1 MTLSKGEAAKKLIG
15 TFEIQRDVVSLDFT
29 ESAVMREVYGFAS
42 SAGKIALDGY
52 LLRPKGKP
60 SKILMVYMHPAS
72 TAHRLPVP
80 LAMVQAGMHVLCAGS
95 RYNRN
100 DTPLIME
107 NVVRDF
113 AVYVRHAKEVLG
125 YEKIIVA
132 GWSGGGSLS
141 AFYQAQ
147 AANPTITETPA
158 GDPVDLQGMIP
169 GDALIFHA
177 AHLSRAQVLS
187 EFIDPSVLDEGDPT
201 VRDVELDLY
210 DPRNPNQPPYSSDY
224 LGHFRSMQLLRIR
237 RRTALVK
244 ELLYDLRSGRTGEL
258 ERGLL
263 LHRTLADPRFLDET
277 IDPNDRRVGWCFLGD
292 PRESNSSPA
301 GIARFSTLRAWL
313 SQWSID
319 DTNAH
324 ALKHAPNIDVPLLA
338 IENSA
343 DDAVPGPHTKSFFET
358 YRGEDKTYRMMSGA
372 NHYYHGQ
379 PELLEEVVA
388 LQIEWLLARGLLD

>member
-1 MTLSKGEAAKKLIG
+1 
-15 TFEIQRDVVSLDFT
+15 
-29 ESAVMREVYGFAS
+29 
-42 SAGKIALDGY
+42 
-52 LLRPKGKP
+52 
-60 SKILMVYMHPAS
+60 MVE
-72 TAHRLPVP
+72 
-80 LAMVQAGMHVLCAGS
+80 AGMHVMCAGS
-95 RYNRN
+95 RYTRN

-113 AVYVRHAKEVLG
+113 SAYVRHAKEVLG

-132 GWSGGGSLS
+132 GWSGGGSLT

-147 AANPTITETPA
+147 AERPTITETPA
-158 GDPVDLQGMIP
+158 GDPVDLSGMIP
-169 GDALIFHA
+169 GDAMIFHA
-177 AHLSRAQVLS
+177 AHLSRAQVLR
-187 EFIDPSVLDEGDPT
+187 EFIDPSVLDENNPSIRDP
-201 VRDVELDLY
+201 ELDLY
-210 DPRNPNQPPYSSDY
+210 DPRNPNKPPYSADY
-224 LGHFRSMQLLRIR
+224 LTYFREMQLQRIR

-244 ELLYDLRSGRTGEL
+244 ELLYDLRDGRRDEV

-263 LHRTLADPRFLDET
+263 LHRTLADPRFLDGS
-277 IDPNDRRVGWCFLGD
+277 IDPNDRKVGWCFLGD

-324 ALKHAPNIDVPLLA
+324 ALKHAPHISVPLLA

-343 DDAVPGPHTKSFFET
+343 DDAVPGPHTKSFFDSFA
-358 YRGEDKTYRMMSGA
+358 GVDKTYRMMDGA

-379 PELLEEVVA
+379 PELLDDVID
-388 LQIEWLLARGLLD
+388 LQINWLSERNLVD